1 MSLFSRSIV
10 VLSGLSALFLAG
22 CSGGSSSESTTAGG
36 GISPTTR
43 CTDNAAFCLQSCDLG
58 CTSTGC
64 LVTRIAENQRLGFTF
79 NQQIASNTVDFG
91 TVSIRTL
98 NGESPDGRFVVDGN
112 KITFIPSISVAN
124 GISSFGFRRNESYII
139 TFASGGLGIRSLS
152 GQQLSTAFTCTVR
165 ADGGIQDEDA
175 APPRAELIAPTNLTA
190 APIDS
195 TIVLRFSE
203 VVDTTAFLQPISA
216 STPIRYVL
224 RRSRIPAGSTEREC
238 NIDSEAIQVEGLPV
252 VSLDTVNGRPVTVIS
267 LRPTLA
273 LPGLSCL
280 EITVTSDVRDI
291 SGRGAEERTFRVI
304 TAASAQTDTLLVEA
318 FTNETRMDPD
328 VSGGTWADGA
338 RPAPLGG
345 DGRHGS
351 FNINNGTDVGNN
363 TYQWN
368 VDNFTIPGSQTFNGQ
383 SATITDGKFFF
394 SDFVVPAG
402 STVRFTGTNPVQ
414 IYVRGKIEV
423 NGRIQA
429 NGADQV
435 TFNCRNPQQTIPNN
449 PVPGQL
455 GSLGGPGGGRGG
467 QGGDRCLGAGAQP
480 NNSGRNGEDL
490 RLPAGH
496 AYTAAAV
503 GTGGRGSPLHPL
515 HGLDASLTAPVNT
528 YTSGGVFNSNV
539 GFGGSGGGYGLQ
551 GSVAANFPVVPNVIQ
566 ILPASPI
573 AGGITFDPLPIPS
586 PTTSSLSH
594 FLIGGSGGGGGGSHP
609 FLGLASNVATF
620 NADRWKA
627 GGGGTGG
634 GGAIALRAGR
644 SISVGQNGRIE
655 VRGGRG
661 ATYNGDSPATPT
673 QDSVSAA
680 TGPHWGIPVP
690 GGGGSGGTAL
700 LQASRDAIADGILDA
715 SGGVGSNTDGILP
728 NTGTTSLDID
738 NRAGNGAPGF
748 YRLEAVGIAAATNA
762 GNVPAFNAARNA
774 GALRDADRDTASG
787 SRSTWRSTGF
797 VFPPE
802 WLRYEMQ
809 VDVDGDGT
817 VDRVYS
823 DDPTVQNNFGPA
835 TDPLGPVTVK
845 FQGARVNSIG
855 VPDPATIRQWRDFVG
870 DAIGVGINSDL
881 PTGFRFQILFN
892 TQAFPNCVV
901 KRLTVVTR
909 G

>member
-22 CSGGSSSESTTAGG
+22 CSGGSSSTGSA
-36 GISPTTR
+36 GISPTVR
-43 CTDNAAFCLQSCDLG
+43 CPSSSDAFCLLSCDLG
-58 CTSTGC
+58 CSSSGC
-64 LVTRIAENQRLGFTF
+64 LVTRIAENQRLRFSF
-79 NQQIASNTVDFG
+79 NQPLLTGSVTNG
-91 TVSIRTL
+91 SVSIRTTT
-98 NGESPDGRFVVDGN
+98 GESPDGTLIVDGSTV
-112 KITFIPSISVAN
+112 TFQPSISVAN
-124 GISSFGFRRNESYII
+124 GISSFGFRRGETYVI
-139 TFASGGLGIRSLS
+139 TFTNGGLGVKSQS
-152 GQQLSTAFTCTVR
+152 GQSLRESFSCTVV
-165 ADGGIQDEDA
+165 ANNGIQDEDA
-175 APPRAELIAPTNLTA
+175 APPRAELIAPTNLQA

-224 RRSRIPAGSTEREC
+224 RRSRVPAGSTTREC

-252 VSLDTVNGRPVTVIS
+252 VSLDSVNGRPVTVIS

-291 SGRGAEERTFRVI
+291 SGRGAEETTFRVI
-304 TAASAQTDTLLVEA
+304 TAASAQTDTLLIEQFA
-318 FTNETRMDPD
+318 NETRMDTD
-328 VSGGTWADGA
+328 VSGGVWADGA

-351 FNINNGTDVGNN
+351 FNVTNGTDVGNGI
-363 TYQWN
+363 YQWN

-383 SATITDGKFFF
+383 PVTITDGKFFF

-414 IYVRGKIEV
+414 IYVRGKVEV

-429 NGADQV
+429 NGTDQV
-435 TFNCRNPQQTIPNN
+435 TFNCRNPQLTLPTN
-449 PVPGQL
+449 PVLGQL
-455 GSLGGPGGGRGG
+455 GSVGGPGGARGG
-467 QGGDRCLGAGAQP
+467 QGGDRCFGAGPLP
-480 NNSGRNGEDL
+480 NNNGRNGEDL

-496 AYTAAAV
+496 AYAAAVV
-503 GTGGRGSPLHPL
+503 GTGGRGSPLHPA
-515 HGLDASLTAPVNT
+515 HGLDASLSAPVNT

-539 GFGGSGGGYGLQ
+539 GFGGSGGGYAAV
-551 GSVAANFPVVPNVIQ
+551 GSVASNVPVVPNVVQ
-566 ILPASPI
+566 ILPAAPV
-573 AGGITFDPLPIPS
+573 AGGIVFDPLPIPS
-586 PTTSSLSH
+586 ASTSSLAH
-594 FLIGGSGGGGGGSHP
+594 FLIGGAGGGGGGSHP
-609 FLGLASNVATF
+609 YLGLAPNVATF

-627 GGGGTGG
+627 GGGGSGG
-634 GGAIALRAGR
+634 GGAIAFRAGR
-644 SISVGQNGRIE
+644 NISIAGGGRLE

-661 ATYNGDSPATPT
+661 ATYNGDNPT
-673 QDSVSAA
+673 TAGQDAVSAS

-700 LQASRDAIADGILDA
+700 LQASRDVIIDGVIDA

-728 NTGTTSLDID
+728 NTGISSLDID
-738 NRAGNGAPGF
+738 NRGGNGAPGF
-748 YRLEAVGIAAATNA
+748 YRLEATGLTAASNA
-762 GNVPAFNAARNA
+762 SNVPAFNSSRNA
-774 GALRDADRDTASG
+774 GALRDVDRDTASG
-787 SRSTWRSTGF
+787 CRSTWRSTGF

-802 WLRYEMQ
+802 WIRYEMQ

-823 DDPTVQNNFGPA
+823 DDPTVPNNFGA
-835 TDPLGPVTVK
+835 AIDPLGPVTVK

-855 VPDPATIRQWRDFVG
+855 VPDPATIRQWRDFIG
-870 DAIGVGINSDL
+870 DTIGVGINSDL
-881 PTGFRFQILFN
+881 PTGFRFQLLFN